1 VRSQTLTPTQSLAL
15 LNGLETTQAAAVWAG
30 RLLASTFSDEELVHQ
45 AWYEALARPPTREE
59 LSLACQFLKEQA
71 QRIYDQERDVPTA
84 SQPEPSPPCLEPH
97 RAAAYV
103 DLCHALLNATEFL
116 FVD

>member
-1 VRSQTLTPTQSLAL
+1 LSC
-15 LNGLETTQAAAVWAG
+15 
-30 RLLASTFSDEELVHQ
+30 TFSDDAFIRQ
-45 AWYEALARPPTREE
+45 AWYEALGRPPTSAEA
-59 LSLACQFLKEQA
+59 SLAQRFLQEQA
-71 QRIYDQERDVPTA
+71 QRIYEQEPDVPTA
-84 SQPEPSPPCLEPH
+84 SQPEPMPPCLEPH